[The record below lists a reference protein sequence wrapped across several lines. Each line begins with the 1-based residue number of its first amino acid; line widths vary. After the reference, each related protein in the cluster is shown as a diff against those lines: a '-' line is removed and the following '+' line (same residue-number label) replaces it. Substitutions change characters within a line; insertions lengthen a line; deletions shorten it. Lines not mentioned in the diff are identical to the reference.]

1 MDLVNIGFIVHADS
15 LKEANQ
21 QLDQLL
27 TKAEKL
33 GKRGK
38 QSGEEAAKGQDS
50 NRKAVDRVTQAMEK
64 QVIIS
69 QLLNKGIDKGTAT
82 TLANF
87 KLMGASL
94 EQMKAQFAQ
103 IKSNDAFVQATKDA
117 QRLREEIAAT
127 AAQAE
132 KERQKRF
139 AAEQKYYQQQ
149 MALASSS
156 ASSKEAA
163 EEKARQKRFKA
174 EQAEYQRQ
182 MKLLADQKAAELKTI
197 ADTEKNAEVARQKR
211 FKAEQAYYQRQ
222 MALIENQRKAEARNL
237 QQQQKSIEL
246 IRLANKYRQEGLS
259 ATNSNKM
266 ASMELRGADVQTL
279 QAYKKALLESQNATQ
294 RLGDAH
300 DTAAKKV
307 GFFNT
312 QVGGIIK
319 YALLSTAIYG
329 AITATLGLGVAI
341 VSVANEYTSIQNRM
355 KLYVSGAE
363 ELSKVNAHLA
373 QTAIATNVGL
383 RETATLYTR
392 LAPAMKAIGGN
403 TAATLKVV
411 DSFTASMRIGGATT
425 AEAASATLQFSQAM
439 SSGKLAGDEFR
450 AIAEAS
456 PRFMKAIADGIGKTT
471 GELKAMGSA
480 GELTTEVISKAL
492 LKEYPKLIE
501 ENKKLGVSLDQGAT
515 AIKTAFTVMVGEF
528 NEGSGASA
536 ALGNAM
542 MDLAQSML
550 TVGNNARETGK
561 SVQEWFKDNAKIISG
576 VATAVEILAI
586 AYVSKLVVG
595 FTLARIESMRYTATL
610 LAMQAAQDGVSKSSL
625 LAATAMTTLGNAAKT
640 ALGFFGGWV
649 GLGLTVVAT
658 VAAYAMFNKASA
670 QTADSLLKEG
680 QSVDAAIA
688 KYKELSHVKQLSQLD
703 AEKQNMKALQGAY
716 KDAQSEL
723 ANYASTLNRSSDY
736 TNRSQLALKALFLEY
751 QKTGN
756 IDKFVDS
763 VRASGNI
770 SEDAKAKVTE
780 LAGKVV
786 DTGNAAKETEKFVKA
801 LGDATELSGE
811 QAAIAGNK
819 FDKFV
824 TDLNKSTKVYK
835 SALQISKAYGLDQAH
850 AMEAAKQHAS
860 LKEQGKFLTMGQVK
874 ALQAEQAA
882 QEAFNNSFKEATK
895 AEKERDKERKK
906 QQRYKDKYETEIKE
920 LETYYS
926 TLKAG
931 QSLEVAKV
939 ASQKEYIK
947 AFGTNLAIAKEI
959 AALQESTR
967 QEESRVSFEK
977 SLRTEEEL
985 QERIVKLMKLGADY
999 DSARNL
1005 AQAEFTDDLRGR
1017 QALELDLTNKA
1028 YAQNLQLASQ
1038 ADAQK
1043 GINEYLAKGLSLEE
1057 ATFRVQMSRIN
1068 ALAKNPKQMDDLEAA
1083 YAKNLLILQ
1092 ARKAEGDALIKIN
1105 DANRMTAAFTNAIAK
1120 GYDRARIAVAALVG
1134 STVGL
1139 SKAKAAEQIAAQE
1152 TATYAEERV
1161 KNQLEIS
1168 ALLSGEDETVRA
1180 ILASYSTLDSVQ
1192 VGNLTNQRKA
1202 VALAKEYADYLEAQK
1217 KTPIGDF
1224 GSVDFSVFG
1233 DYGNPFKDA
1242 LDGVNNYVAAL
1253 KTLDDN
1259 LHVIQETRA
1268 DLTKQLEA
1276 ATTAEAKLDITGKLQ
1291 EQIDLEKHY
1300 SRQKQETNDIA
1311 YGEGLKF
1318 AKSFFKENS
1327 KGYKTLTVLE
1337 QVLQAK
1343 KIAFALWEKKDTLT
1357 TLALK
1362 VGAAVKS
1369 AAAAIAGATSEM
1381 AAQGALNT
1389 VKAIGAVLTQ
1399 GSGDPYTA
1407 FARMAAMAAVV
1418 AGLGVAI
1425 GSVTGG
1431 SSSNSLPA
1439 SNDGSGTVF
1448 GGAAD
1453 AKSESILKAMDILAN
1468 NSDLNLPIS
1477 AAMLKSLQN
1486 IEAAMAGVANLVI
1499 RNGVGTELASNVST
1513 GFSQSSI
1520 GKGLQA
1526 AGNTF
1531 LASVGDFLG
1540 FNKML
1545 GSLLGGLFGTKTTI
1559 TGQGLAGFAQSLGT
1573 IMDEGFALK
1582 EYIDVQTKKKKFGIT
1597 TSTSNSSRYSDAS
1610 EELANQFTLIF
1621 ANINDSIL
1629 KAAPVLG
1636 ANLNTVTKALNDY
1649 VVNIGRIDLKGLDGE
1664 AIQEKLNN
1672 VFSAEADKI
1681 AQAAVGGLDAFQKI
1695 GEGYFETLLRVA
1707 GGIDEANYYTS
1718 QLHVTAISYT
1728 EILNKQGDVA
1738 AELVRQSVLAT
1749 DGISKVSGGFYDLV
1763 NNFSGTAEEIATFVV
1778 TLRDLQESMYVTG
1791 QSGNYLTAAMIN
1803 GAGGLDGL
1811 KDGLS
1816 AYFDM
1821 LSASEQATELT
1832 RRMTNEFALL
1842 GLALPSNVD
1851 AFKALVGGID
1861 LTTEAGQKLYG
1872 QVLALAPEFADMMD
1886 AVTSVQE
1893 EAAKAAKE
1901 AADAVAKAEQE
1912 AADAAQ
1918 KLADEAAKA
1927 AEEAQ
1932 KLADALAAS
1941 IKEARKYTDSL
1952 RIVAVSYDSVANK
1965 AGDAATEIL
1974 RASMLAYLGST
1985 KLAGGFYDLVSGFEG
2000 SANELYTFIKAMR
2013 EAQVA
2018 IYVTGQNAKNITDA
2032 MLKGSDGIDN
2042 LNSGLSAFFDTLSN
2056 TAKAEELTRR
2066 MTNQFAEL
2074 GYALPSNI
2082 EAFQDLVRGVDTSTA
2097 SGQELFGRLIML
2109 TSGFVGLQD
2118 ALKTVQDEA
2127 QAAADEAKKL
2137 ADEALQAAEEAAKA
2151 AAEAAAEAAK
2161 AAAELEAQFK
2171 TLRTAFY
2178 ITGQNASY
2186 VTQTMMDA
2194 AGGFDALKSGLDA
2207 MFEMLSP
2214 TEQATELTRRL
2225 TEQFASLGLTLPTST
2240 DAFRALVAGIDG
2252 STASGQALLGQI
2264 IALAPEFNT
2273 LQDALSSAQSEV
2285 NALVQSLRDLAG
2297 TATNALGETDQ
2308 TKNLALLRN
2317 QFQADSLLA
2326 IQGDTDAANR
2336 LLSLG
2341 QSLMDVSKQYST
2353 SGSEYARDLA
2363 MIINAANLSANAQEA
2378 SLGYTVPSLTTAGA
2392 SSNTALETTNTTTDA
2407 KLEELRSDMLT
2418 AIAAVAKYTQDTAKR
2433 LERWDDGDRMNVRVE
2448 QDSIDSPLRVTNV

>member
-27 TKAEKL
+27 TKADKL

-69 QLLNKGIDKGTAT
+69 QLLSKGIDKGTAT
-82 TLANF
+82 SLANF

-127 AAQAE
+127 ATQVE

-156 ASSKEAA
+156 TASQEAA

-174 EQAEYQRQ
+174 EQDEYQRQ
-182 MKLLADQKAAELKTI
+182 MKLLTDQKAAELKNI

-222 MALIENQRKAEARNL
+222 MTLIENQRQAEARNL
-237 QQQQKSIEL
+237 QQQQKSLEL
-246 IRLANKYRQEGLS
+246 IRLANKYRQDGLS

-266 ASMELRGADVQTL
+266 ASMELTGADVQTL
-279 QAYKKALLESQNATQ
+279 QAYKTALLESQNATKS
-294 RLGDAH
+294 LGDAH
-300 DTAAKKV
+300 DTAAKKI

-329 AITATLGLGVAI
+329 AITATLALGVAT

-355 KLYVSGAE
+355 KLYVTSAE

-373 QTAIATNVGL
+373 QTAISTNVGL

-392 LAPAMKAIGGN
+392 LAPAMKTIGGN

-411 DSFTASMRIGGATT
+411 DSFTAAMRIGGATT

-439 SSGKLAGDEFR
+439 ASGKLSGDEFK
-450 AIAEAS
+450 AISEAS
-456 PRFMKAIADGIGKTT
+456 PRLMQAMADGLGKAT

-536 ALGNAM
+536 ALGNSM

-550 TVGNNARETGK
+550 TVGQGARETGK
-561 SVQEWFKDNAKIISG
+561 AVQEWFKDNAKIISG

-595 FTLARIESMRYTATL
+595 FVLARVEAIKTAGAM
-610 LAMQAAQDGVSKSSL
+610 LAVQAAQNGVSRSAM
-625 LAATAMTTLGNAAKT
+625 LATTAMTALGNAAKT

-658 VAAYAMFNKASA
+658 AAAYLTFNKASA

-723 ANYASTLNRSSDY
+723 ASYSSTLNRSSDY

-751 QKTGN
+751 QKTGD

-770 SEDAKAKVTE
+770 SGDAKAKVTE

-801 LGDATELSGE
+801 LGNATELAGD

-819 FDKFV
+819 LDKFV
-824 TDLNKSTKVYK
+824 TDLGKSTKLYK
-835 SALQISKAYGLDQAH
+835 SALQISKAYGLDQTH
-850 AMEAAKQHAS
+850 AMEAAKQHAV

-882 QEAFNNSFKEATK
+882 QDAFNNSFKEATK

-906 QQRYKDKYETEIKE
+906 QQRYKDKYENEIKE

-985 QERIVKLMKLGADY
+985 QERVVKLMKLGADY

-1028 YAQNLQLASQ
+1028 YAQNTQLADQ

-1092 ARKAEGDALIKIN
+1092 TRKAEGDALGKIN
-1105 DANRMTAAFTNAIAK
+1105 DANRMTAAFTDAIAN
-1120 GYDRARIAVAALVG
+1120 GYDRSRIAVAALVG

-1139 SKAKAAEQIAAQE
+1139 SKARAEEQIAAQE
-1152 TATYAEERV
+1152 TAAYTEERA

-1168 ALLSGEDETVRA
+1168 TLLSGEDETVRA

-1192 VGNLTNQRKA
+1192 VGNLANQRKA
-1202 VALAKEYADYLEAQK
+1202 VVLAKEYADYLEAQK

-1259 LHVIQETRA
+1259 LHVIQATRA

-1343 KIAFALWEKKDTLT
+1343 KIAFALWEKKDTLV

-1362 VGAAVKS
+1362 VGSAVKS

-1448 GGAAD
+1448 GGTAD

-1597 TSTSNSSRYSDAS
+1597 TSTGNSSRYSDAS

-1681 AQAAVGGLDAFQKI
+1681 AQAAVGGLGAFQKI

-1718 QLHVTAISYT
+1718 QLHVTAVSYT

-1872 QVLALAPEFADMMD
+1872 QVLALAPEFADMMG

-1893 EAAKAAKE
+1893 EAAKAAKD

-1918 KLADEAAKA
+1918 KL

-1985 KLAGGFYDLVSGFEG
+1985 TLVGGFYDLVSGFEG